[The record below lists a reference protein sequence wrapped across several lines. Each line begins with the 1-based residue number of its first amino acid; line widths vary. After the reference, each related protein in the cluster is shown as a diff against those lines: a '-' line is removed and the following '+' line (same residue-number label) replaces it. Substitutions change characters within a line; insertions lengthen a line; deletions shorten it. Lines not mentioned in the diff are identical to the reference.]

1 MKFKLD
7 ENFGTRTRNIFV
19 DRGMDVHTVRD
30 ENLQGTSDSD
40 LYEVCC
46 REQRTLVTLD
56 LDFANIVRFPPQKGA
71 GIVVIRLGRNP
82 SLPLLEDLVR
92 QFLDAMDNQPLLKG
106 QLWVVEPGRI
116 RVRQSN

>member
-7 ENFGTRTRNIFV
+7 ENLGTRTRNIFI
-19 DRGMDVHTVRD
+19 DRGLDVHTVRD
-30 ENLQGTSDSD
+30 EKLQGTNDSD